1 MKRSRA
7 VDDLGLLGN
16 YSIASNPSYSF
27 NAVGLVG
34 IPLSR
39 NKILLGQPRGTTEAK
54 FQLSPTYP
62 DPLTHFNSDIKIE
75 KNDADRYP
83 GREDGF
89 SHAQEACSTRAP
101 GFQLKG
107 KRRRLNVDMTAR
119 NYQEKVSA

>member
-16 YSIASNPSYSF
+16 SSIASNPSFSF

-39 NKILLGQPRGTTEAK
+39 NKILLGQSRCMGTTEAN
-54 FQLSPTYP
+54 FQLSPTCP
-62 DPLTHFNSDIKIE
+62 DPLTHFNSDIKID

-89 SHAQEACSTRAP
+89 SHAQELRAP

-107 KRRRLNVDMTAR
+107 KRRRLNEDMTAR
-119 NYQEKVSA
+119 NYQEKVSD